1 MPFKSD
7 QKGWKNLTLKWEN
20 PKIQDKLEW
29 FAEKILHPESLEPQC
44 RIVIGNML
52 SVVAESYSRASGY
65 VSVTARLYSGLTN
78 EIVSSGG
85 PELPEM
91 LTKELPREFTESSIL
106 NGRSKGLDGNGLTLS
121 RAKKLYSFMESTDFN
136 HVIKIM
142 EDMQFEYEVRNEN
155 LFPTTK

>member
-1 MPFKSD
+1 
-7 QKGWKNLTLKWEN
+7 
-20 PKIQDKLEW
+20 
-29 FAEKILHPESLEPQC
+29 
-44 RIVIGNML
+44 ML

-65 VSVTARLYSGLTN
+65 LSVTARLYSGLTN